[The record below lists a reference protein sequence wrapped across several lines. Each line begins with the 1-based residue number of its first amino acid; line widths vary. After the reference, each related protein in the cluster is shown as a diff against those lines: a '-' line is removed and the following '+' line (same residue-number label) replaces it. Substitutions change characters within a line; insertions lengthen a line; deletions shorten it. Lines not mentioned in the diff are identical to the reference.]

1 MEDPSKTTD
10 FDSVV
15 VPVSVSSYIVQPHH
29 RQSLPDVPEGIQD
42 DIMLHFNDPN
52 WDFRDNSSTQS
63 ISTDGMEAQ
72 RLSKISG
79 RTGAGTEVNTVSHI
93 PSWYVHDPKAYF
105 SSIEQAQLR
114 VPFLPSCTNFC
125 SPVSFS
131 SGIHLTPRSVPPS
144 QIRMT
149 KRCP

>member
-29 RQSLPDVPEGIQD
+29 RQSFPDVPESIQD

-63 ISTDGMEAQ
+63 ISTDSMEAQ

-93 PSWYVHDPKAYF
+93 PSWHIHDPKAYF
-105 SSIEQAQLR
+105 SSIELAQLR
-114 VPFLPSCTNFC
+114 VLFMPSCTSFVHPCHFHQGLTLLRGPC
-125 SPVSFS
+125 SRREY
-131 SGIHLTPRSVPPS
+131 G
-144 QIRMT
+144 
-149 KRCP
+149 